1 MNKRVNSQPD
11 FRLRACHAISG
22 GSATRHTVSTCA
34 LFAIA
39 LLLGACSTQVA
50 HPLLD
55 DATETLATSIDLAA
69 PPAVSAKDEAPN
81 NDEPATARH
90 ETLAVA
96 GASAASTTPGSEKDT
111 DASARPADETGAA
124 PAADSAAAAET
135 EAQPTDTAEAV
146 SHSAVSKVELPITVA
161 DVRAQAI
168 SNNLE
173 IKTELVRPA
182 ISQQERLEAEA
193 RFLPTAFARYTFS
206 KFDEPGVAPVRN
218 ANGTTS
224 EDAELG
230 LQIPLQTGGTARIS
244 VPLTRT
250 DFGVPGVQNIHDA
263 ATSFSLSQ
271 PLLRDAGRGVNIA
284 PITIAR
290 LRERQQDANTK
301 VAILNVLASADR
313 FYWNLYAA
321 SRSVEV
327 RLLQYERAK
336 EQERQA
342 SRLSEEGVVP
352 AIEVVRARA
361 GVARR
366 IEDIIRAEN
375 ARRQIERE
383 IKRAMNQSD
392 LPVSGPTT
400 LLVTT
405 QPEPREIVIDR
416 PAAVR
421 TANDNRMELLALE
434 LQLAVDALAVDVT
447 RNQKLPSL
455 ALDYSFRYLGA
466 ANELS
471 EALDQIGTTDFADQ
485 SVGLTLE
492 VPLGN
497 QARRARYHQAVLTR
511 TLDIATRE
519 QRRQFIERQV
529 LDTADQLDEAW
540 QRILAAREE
549 TLLAARNYQAEQRQ
563 FIGGV
568 RTSTD
573 VLIAADFLA
582 EAQVREINALAAYE
596 IAKIDIA
603 FVTGTLL
610 GSGRVELAS
619 FDEENDID
627 AVAEQDVSAISVGEP
642 RSPGPA
648 QETISK
654 KLDRLGVKAPSAG
667 PGPGV
672 PMTPGAPPMSGNPA
686 AAPTLPATPM
696 MPVLPAAPGSEPA
709 DAEPDDETRR
719 NDAAPTSESA
729 QPNAAVIGPV
739 GAQDTLWSLARAHR
753 PSREIGI
760 ARMMSALM
768 AANPEQF
775 PNADPGRLR
784 EGANLRLPSAAQLE
798 QPAP

>member
-11 FRLRACHAISG
+11 FRMRARPTITG
-22 GSATRHTVSTCA
+22 GSATRHPVSACA

-69 PPAVSAKDEAPN
+69 PPTVPASDAAPHTDEAP
-81 NDEPATARH
+81 ATHH
-90 ETLAVA
+90 ETLAAA
-96 GASAASTTPGSEKDT
+96 GASAAAGAADTDT
-111 DASARPADETGAA
+111 DAQPPAETGAA
-124 PAADSAAAAET
+124 TVAADTPAADTKAADKKAENGVT
-135 EAQPTDTAEAV
+135 LST
-146 SHSAVSKVELPITVA
+146 VSKAELAITVA

-168 SNNLE
+168 GNNLE

-206 KFDEPGVAPVRN
+206 KFDQPAVPPVRT

-230 LQIPLQTGGTARIS
+230 LQIPLQTGGSARIS

-383 IKRAMNQSD
+383 IKRAMNQTD

-434 LQLAVDALAVDVT
+434 LQLAVDSLAVDVT

-549 TLLAARNYQAEQRQ
+549 TLLAARNFQAEQRQ

-619 FDEENDID
+619 FDEENDLD
-627 AVAEQDVSAISVGEP
+627 AVAEQDTSAISVGEP
-642 RSPGPA
+642 RSPGAA

-672 PMTPGAPPMSGNPA
+672 PMTPGAPPLSGNPA
-686 AAPTLPATPM
+686 AAPTLPATPTA
-696 MPVLPAAPGSEPA
+696 PIPPAAPRSEPA
-709 DAEPDDETRR
+709 SAEPDDAARR
-719 NDAAPTSESA
+719 DDAAPTRETTNPDAS
-729 QPNAAVIGPV
+729 VIGPV
-739 GAQDTLWSLARAHR
+739 GAEDTLWSLARTHR
-753 PSREIGI
+753 PSRDIGI

-784 EGANLRLPSAAQLE
+784 EGARLRLPSDAQLQ